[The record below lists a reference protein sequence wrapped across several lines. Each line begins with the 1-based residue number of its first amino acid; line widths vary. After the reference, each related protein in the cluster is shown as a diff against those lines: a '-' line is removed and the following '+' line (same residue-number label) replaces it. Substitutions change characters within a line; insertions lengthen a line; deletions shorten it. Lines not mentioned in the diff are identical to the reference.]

1 MDNHEEGEL
10 WEVKLPDQSH
20 TAGSGTTRDGS
31 LKPQVQKVAKYFI
44 LMRFH
49 L

>member
-20 TAGSGTTRDGS
+20 TAGKWHNQGWTPKASGTES
-31 LKPQVQKVAKYFI
+31 S
-44 LMRFH
+44 
-49 L
+49 